1 MANDKPKMRW
11 ADMSDDDPY
20 DPTEFDLD
28 VPVVI
33 SKHGI
38 KVAYVPPH
46 QRPDKTKKPLDSK
59 K

>member
-1 MANDKPKMRW
+1 MSNEKPKIRW
-11 ADMSDDDPY
+11 ADMTDDD
-20 DPTEFDLD
+20 DLD

-59 K
+59 KK